1 MAAKKAN
8 HGGQRPGAGRPNSG
22 RDDVAV
28 KMDRAIVARARY
40 VTDLRGITLAEYLSE
55 AVRGVV
61 DRDFER
67 AVREG
72 AKASDRSE

>member
-1 MAAKKAN
+1 MSAKKAN
-8 HGGQRPGAGRPNSG
+8 HGGQRPGAGRPTSG

-40 VTDLRGITLAEYLSE
+40 VAEIRGLTLAQYLSE
-55 AVRGVV
+55 AVRSMV
-61 DRDFER
+61 DRDFDR

-72 AKASDRSE
+72 AKPSDRAE